1 MAYKKN
7 NSSEKDAFLI
17 HNSQYQAV
25 RNFSNEDYGKL
36 FHAICRYHIKE
47 DIGDLDDKIQ
57 VAFEFFKVQFEYD
70 REKWEKIRES
80 RSASGKKG
88 GRPKSKPKQTKA
100 NKANAFS
107 EKQTEAKEAV
117 NVNGNVNG
125 NVNDNKKKA
134 SPSDEITHILEDLNK
149 RTKSKKGF
157 SPLAQSNQNLI
168 KARMSEGFT
177 VENFITVNEKKVKQ
191 CLHDPEMSKYLRPAT
206 LYGNKFDGY
215 LNEVVCDLPATNSN
229 YLNKNKFQ
237 SADERRIENNKKI
250 FEESLVEVNNERN
263 RQEEEGGDSGF
274 FSQLH
279 GKLPESHN

>member
-88 GRPKSKPKQTKA
+88 GRPKSKPKQTNA
-100 NKANAFS
+100 NQSKSSQIITLHQNCPKIALQNVTTFS
-107 EKQTEAKEAV
+107 
-117 NVNGNVNG
+117 
-125 NVNDNKKKA
+125 
-134 SPSDEITHILEDLNK
+134 
-149 RTKSKKGF
+149 
-157 SPLAQSNQNLI
+157 
-168 KARMSEGFT
+168 
-177 VENFITVNEKKVKQ
+177 
-191 CLHDPEMSKYLRPAT
+191 
-206 LYGNKFDGY
+206 
-215 LNEVVCDLPATNSN
+215 
-229 YLNKNKFQ
+229 
-237 SADERRIENNKKI
+237 I
-250 FEESLVEVNNERN
+250 FNI
-263 RQEEEGGDSGF
+263 F
-274 FSQLH
+274 
-279 GKLPESHN
+279 P

>member
-125 NVNDNKKKA
+125 NVNVNDIKKKA
-134 SPSDEITHILEDLNK
+134 SPLDEIIHILEDLNK
-149 RTKSKKGF
+149 RIKSKKGF
-157 SPLAQSNQNLI
+157 SPLAQCNQNLI

-191 CLHDPEMSKYLRPAT
+191 WLHDPEMSKYLRPAT

-229 YLNKNKFQ
+229 SLNKNKFQ
-237 SADERRIENNKKI
+237 SADERRITKNRNN
-250 FEESLVEVNNERN
+250 FEKAFQEINN
-263 RQEEEGGDSGF
+263 GS
-274 FSQLH
+274 
-279 GKLPESHN
+279 